1 MAARRAGARSLRS
14 LLGWRPLRRC
24 ACRPYAATTERQG
37 PVRRTSEIRG
47 WIANRRQQQADYT
60 RPQEIGS
67 AKGRPS
73 LLVRA
78 VLDGVAYCC
87 LKTAKTIWVWRC
99 DPARDR

>member
-1 MAARRAGARSLRS
+1 MRVQA
-14 LLGWRPLRRC
+14 
-24 ACRPYAATTERQG
+24 
-37 PVRRTSEIRG
+37 VRRHHGATRTGKAYFAAEIRD

-78 VLDGVAYCC
+78 LLDGVAYCY
-87 LKTAKTIWVWRC
+87 LKTAKTLGMEVRPC
-99 DPARDR
+99 SRSMTR